1 MKSGGRIDVSSLM
14 SKVFV
19 FVFLRVENTRSIF
32 EYMIDCVS
40 SWDSTIRL
48 SNKFPCDSICYTDI
62 TLLKYQ

>member
-48 SNKFPCDSICYTDI
+48 SNKFVSLAIVYAI
-62 TLLKYQ
+62 QI